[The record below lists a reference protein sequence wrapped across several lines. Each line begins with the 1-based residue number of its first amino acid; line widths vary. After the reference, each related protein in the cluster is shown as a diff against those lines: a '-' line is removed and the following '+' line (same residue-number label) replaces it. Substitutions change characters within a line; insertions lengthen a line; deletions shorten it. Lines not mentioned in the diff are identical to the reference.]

1 MSRFTGRDVK
11 TLMEAYTSVYEPKQ
25 EISEEK
31 IWEEV
36 ETWVNSLIAEGYDLS
51 EYTWED
57 MYETYLTEIGVP
69 PSPVQQKANQQFDQS
84 LNKVGRLI
92 SGPGPYTGPRS
103 GPRMGGPSPSSSP
116 APNPTAQSTGMY
128 GRYAPPS
135 MQQKTPTPATQRP
148 AAPAAA
154 SRPSAGAPAAASR
167 PSAGAPTAASRP
179 SAGAPAAAPRP
190 SGGAPA
196 AAPRPSGGQ
205 SSDMNAN
212 MSAWRKANPTLAAAA
227 DEKARIRG
235 TQQTDNPLMKDMKS
249 NLPMNSPSVQSPAV
263 AKLGAGNQSLTQNPN
278 AFKAAAPKPSTP
290 TATPSLGQRA
300 FSTPSLGASQ
310 FKPTTPSAAINAA
323 PSTSPAASGSVVPAT
338 NKIAAMKQQPPVAP
352 SGGASGGAPLRSNP
366 LWNSYQYEDAYDV
379 VLEYLLDTGHAE
391 SIAEAQYIMTE
402 MDEETIAEIYKGR
415 HGQSD
420 TEYMDSRS
428 DAAKQISGDSKH
440 SGASYSHRSFK
451 GVGKPALPGERQPD
465 QGRMTNAD
473 RNELAIRKANLKK
486 KG

>member
-1 MSRFTGRDVK
+1 
-11 TLMEAYTSVYEPKQ
+11 MEAYTSVYEPKQ

-36 ETWVNSLIAEGYDLS
+36 ENWVNSLLEEGYDLS
-51 EYTWED
+51 EYTWEE
-57 MYETYLTEIGVP
+57 MYEEYITEYGGIGAAEA
-69 PSPVQQKANQQFDQS
+69 QQRTLSQTAQNAARVNSGGTLGAGGGQAAMKALQAKGAS
-84 LNKVGRLI
+84 
-92 SGPGPYTGPRS
+92 PRS
-103 GPRMGGPSPSSSP
+103 AYATVYIQGQKNIQQAGRQP
-116 APNPTAQSTGMY
+116 AQSTGMY

-154 SRPSAGAPAAASR
+154 PRPAAAAPAAASR
-167 PSAGAPTAASRP
+167 PA
-179 SAGAPAAAPRP
+179 AGAPAAAPRP
-190 SGGAPA
+190 SAGAPA

-235 TQQTDNPLMKDMKS
+235 TQQTDNPMMKDMKS
-249 NLPMNSPSVQSPAV
+249 NLPMNSPSVQAPAV

-278 AFKAAAPKPSTP
+278 AFKAATPAPST
-290 TATPSLGQRA
+290 TSATTSSLGQRA

-310 FKPTTPSAAINAA
+310 FKSTTPSAAISAA

-338 NKIAAMKQQPPVAP
+338 NKIAAMNKQPTMVP
-352 SGGASGGAPLRSNP
+352 SRTLSQ
-366 LWNSYQYEDAYDV
+366 SYEYEDAYDV